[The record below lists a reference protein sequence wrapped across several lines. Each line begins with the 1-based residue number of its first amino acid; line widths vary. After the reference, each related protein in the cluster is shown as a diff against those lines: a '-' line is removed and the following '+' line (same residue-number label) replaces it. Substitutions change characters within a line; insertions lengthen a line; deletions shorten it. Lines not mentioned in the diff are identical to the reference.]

1 MTSIRRIAAM
11 VLIALWAFVPARAA
25 DTVAATSGNVFI
37 GSPDG
42 RSFFHDGTWSAVAF
56 DRDGDG
62 GVDRVE
68 ITNTPS
74 AGFPKPFVFHT
85 DDPHRNITV
94 RTYNVARPYERPG
107 KNLLA
112 FSLSSLPCNPYG
124 DIMSGFTILA
134 ADFDLSGT
142 TPVVRSFAARF
153 AAACAGY
160 EGPIYGYVAFNS
172 DVLPEIATADYAS
185 SRRTLT
191 LRGPNIALADTILID
206 DRPFAAR
213 HASDG
218 SITARKAKLADGAH
232 AVKVAVNASGY
243 ASPEFTLRTGPVET
257 APFARS
263 RLKIN
268 AEPGNF
274 VGGPGGVY
282 RLVKGRFIMTVG
294 DFLDDGQ
301 IDGAD
306 LSYISADGASRWYLA
321 LLPVTA
327 TRNFEI
333 GFYPDAT
340 GMPVVEGHPGLTIS
354 GESRT
359 CQDQIGFFT
368 VTEYAVETTNAID
381 QLRWLGV
388 RFDMRCNFNSPPL
401 HGTLEYLATPLP
413 VIDRIVF
420 QSATRQLRIEVRN
433 MSSVLNIYIDE
444 QVFDP
449 TAANAGE
456 LVLDRFD
463 LLPGV
468 HSIYVGTGDT
478 FVSSRPIIVRG

>member
-1 MTSIRRIAAM
+1 MNSITRFAAV
-11 VLIALWAFVPARAA
+11 VLITLWACNPAHAA
-25 DTVAATSGNVFI
+25 DNVAATSGNVYL

-42 RSFFHDGTWSAVAF
+42 RSFFHDGTWSAAAF

-74 AGFPKPFVFHT
+74 AGSPKPFVFQT
-85 DDPHRNITV
+85 DEPGRNINV
-94 RTYNVARPYERPG
+94 GTYNVARPYERSG
-107 KNLLA
+107 RNLLV

-124 DIMSGFTILA
+124 DIMSGFTVLA

-153 AAACAGY
+153 AAACPGY

-206 DRPFAAR
+206 NLPFVAR

-218 SITARKAKLADGAH
+218 SISARKAKLANGAH
-232 AVKVAVNASGY
+232 AVRITVTASGY
-243 ASPEFTLRTGPVET
+243 VSPEFTVRTGTVET

-282 RLVKGRFIMTVG
+282 RLVKGRFVMTVG

-301 IDGAD
+301 IDGTD

-327 TRNFEI
+327 GKNFEI

-368 VTEYAVETTNAID
+368 VTEYAVETNNAID

-388 RFDMRCNFNSPPL
+388 KFDMRCNFNSPPL
-401 HGTLEYLATPLP
+401 HGSLEYLATPLP

-420 QSATRQLRIEVRN
+420 QSATRQLRIEGRN
-433 MSSVLNIYIDE
+433 MSSALKIYIDE

-449 TAANAGE
+449 SSASAGV

-463 LLPGV
+463 LLPGL